1 MRTVRFRTPPR
12 DDHNWL
18 LQAVVVRSMSN
29 WGRSP
34 RGGASQV
41 TVEACNAW
49 RETIDAEKEH
59 RRRSQARLG
68 MRPSPRATAPETRA
82 MRSTP
87 PSQFAQQF
95 ASPRSTAN
103 EATVMAKQPGRPP
116 LEQFIPTSSDVPN
129 KANNRQKTTLDY
141 NSERGDHEIFPP
153 VGALEDPR
161 QGRQRIRE
169 LKAQVNQEK
178 QARRQAESRLQ
189 WHEEFNGDAEC
200 TIEALMRK
208 YAVPKRL
215 LDVSRP
221 EFPGP
226 MPSPRIATLAD
237 PSATVALQSP
247 RKQFSWLI

>member
-1 MRTVRFRTPPR
+1 
-12 DDHNWL
+12 
-18 LQAVVVRSMSN
+18 MSN
-29 WGRSP
+29 WGRAP
-34 RGGASQV
+34 RGGPREV

-68 MRPSPRATAPETRA
+68 MRRPSPRAAAP
-82 MRSTP
+82 
-87 PSQFAQQF
+87 QFAQQF
-95 ASPRSTAN
+95 SSPRSTAK
-103 EATVMAKQPGRPP
+103 EATVLAKQPGRPP
-116 LEQFIPTSSDVPN
+116 LEQFIPNSSDVPN
-129 KANNRQKTTLDY
+129 TANNRQKNLQDY
-141 NSERGDHEIFPP
+141 NSERGDHNIFPP

-178 QARRQAESRLQ
+178 QVRREAESRLQ

-200 TIEALMRK
+200 TIEALVRK

-215 LDVSRP
+215 LDVSRT

-226 MPSPRIATLAD
+226 MSSPRIATLAD
-237 PSATVALQSP
+237 PSATAALQSP
-247 RKQFSWLI
+247 RMQLIGSRKNPIGWGYPGVFLRRELGDPE